1 MSDQPLFFWQNWRN
15 PYRALYILL
24 LLLVLTS
31 LLLYGFFHLA
41 GRETVLSW
49 LPNTQLQ
56 EILLNIDS
64 FTKGLFSFGVELE
77 SYYVTEQFVASLMQ
91 VHPWAMYGLLGFV
104 LLSTVLL
111 LSLVTVLPRFWY
123 VGAMAVFI
131 LMLAS
136 FKLDLPEVFGW
147 KNSAFFIIVVALYS
161 SLSYYFHA
169 FRSHTSFPVR
179 FLCFAGLT
187 LVLALVIVFFS
198 ETSYP
203 ALSLISHGI
212 IVPVALSVVFILVV
226 AQEIVH
232 GFLYLVTKGG
242 GFGGDNSLTHFTVIT
257 FFYLVNVLLAYLHSS
272 AVISWDI
279 FYLNAFFVF
288 AVSLV
293 LGLWGFRKRSISF
306 ENIISFTPHGAF
318 VYLGLALISI
328 STITYFFATAN
339 DPMIEMFEDAI
350 LFSHLATGLVFYAY
364 VLVNFKTPMQQG
376 LPVHRVVYQPK
387 VFPFYYARGLSVII
401 VVLLLFY
408 ANFYPVY
415 QSVAGYFNN
424 LGDLYT
430 LKQDYF
436 LAEQYYRLGVQYDFR
451 NHKSNYAIA
460 SLARNQGDKVSAIT
474 HLRQATLR
482 NTSPYVY
489 GSLSDIYQQEELIFE
504 ALFNL
509 QQGVKSFPRSG
520 ELHNNLGLL
529 YSQTNIP
536 DSAYY
541 YYTLAAELASKQ
553 EVVQTNLLAF
563 WIRNRNLYPLNTD
576 SLLEKQP
583 GRDYV
588 SLQNNRLVL
597 SQLGKVQD
605 KTTLLPVF
613 SGDSALT
620 RERFAYL
627 FNHTLHHKRTADS
640 SLAKLISGLESIER
654 NAIFSEDLRL
664 AQAVYEYYA
673 NDRAKGLDMLNLL
686 VAGKPSRGIYFNKL
700 LGLWL
705 LQQDIFAGAAEHF
718 KAAADLG
725 DSTSLPNY
733 AIALSEAGQWP
744 EALAAWSSLGPQ
756 ADEEM
761 KTTAVQMQAIGQAI
775 LSGQPAPAATNL
787 DDAGKA
793 LLVHFSK
800 DVPLPQVA
808 ANIATAEYRV
818 RALAGLAEQYI
829 RQDSLVKARQA
840 LETASRAGRLEEEMQ
855 ARLRAI
861 HLHLLHV
868 QEDSTARLA
877 AIDSVNVPQE
887 YGDEKLFW
895 KARSYEKTGQYARA
909 AQYYSQ
915 ALKRLPADPVVVDF
929 AVNFYNT
936 AQKNPDRAYQVS
948 LTALQ
953 LNPLS
958 AELLKT
964 YILQCLE
971 VRLLTYA
978 EESLDKLQ
986 YLTDAAGYQSFLQ
999 VYAAKKASIENM
1011 LSDWE

>member
-15 PYRALYILL
+15 PYRAFYILI
-24 LLLVLTS
+24 LLLVLLS
-31 LLLYGFFHLA
+31 LVLGVFFHIE
-41 GRETVLSW
+41 GRDTILSW
-49 LPNTQLQ
+49 FPATQLQ
-56 EILLNIDS
+56 EIKLPIDS
-64 FTKGLFSFGVELE
+64 FTKGLFNFSVELE

-91 VHPWAMYGLLGFV
+91 VNPWAMYGLLGV
-104 LLSTVLL
+104 ISLSVVLL
-111 LSLVTVLPRFWY
+111 LSLISVLPRFWY
-123 VGAMAVFI
+123 IGAMAIFI

-136 FKLDLPEVFGW
+136 FKLDLLEVFGW
-147 KNSAFFIIVVALYS
+147 KNSTFFMVVVALYG

-169 FRSHTSFPVR
+169 FRSHTSFPLQ
-179 FLCFAGLT
+179 FLSFAGLT
-187 LVLALVIVFFS
+187 IGIALVIAFFS
-198 ETSYP
+198 ESTYP
-203 ALSLISHGI
+203 TLSLISHGI
-212 IVPVALSVVFILVV
+212 IVPVALSVIVILVV

-257 FFYLVNVLLAYLHSS
+257 FFYLFNVLLAYLHNSL
-272 AVISWDI
+272 VITWDI

-288 AVSLV
+288 AISLV
-293 LGLWGFRKRSISF
+293 LGLWGFRKRSGSF
-306 ENIISFTPHGAF
+306 DTIIPFTPHGAF
-318 VYLGLALISI
+318 LYLGLALITV

-350 LFSHLATGLVFYAY
+350 LFSHLAMGIVFYAY

-376 LPVHRVVYQPK
+376 LAVHRVVYQPK
-387 VFPFYYARGLSVII
+387 AFPFYYARALSVII
-401 VVLLLFY
+401 VAIMLFY

-436 LAEQYYRLGVQYDFR
+436 LAEQYYRLGVQYDYR

-474 HLRQATLR
+474 HLKQATTK
-482 NTSPYVY
+482 NTSPYTY

-509 QQGVKSFPRSG
+509 QQGIKKFPNSG

-529 YSQTNIP
+529 YNQTNIS

-541 YYTLAAELASKQ
+541 YFNQAAELTSKP
-553 EVVQTNLLAF
+553 EVVQANLLAF
-563 WIRNRNLYPLNTD
+563 WIKNRNLYPINTD
-576 SLLEKQP
+576 SLLAKQP
-583 GRDYV
+583 GSEDA

-597 SQLGKVQD
+597 AQLA
-605 KTTLLPVF
+605 TLTDEAALL
-613 SGDSALT
+613 SGFAKDSVLT

-627 FNHTLHHKRTADS
+627 FNYTLHHKRTSDS
-640 SLAKLISGLESIER
+640 SLVKLITGLETIER

-664 AQAVYEYYA
+664 AQAAYEYYA
-673 NDRAKGLDMLNLL
+673 NDRARGLDQLNLI
-686 VAGKPSRGIYFNKL
+686 VAGKPSRGIYFNKI

-705 LQQDIFAGAAEHF
+705 LQQNIFSGAATHF

-744 EALAAWSSLGPQ
+744 EALVAWSSLGEQ
-756 ADEEM
+756 AEEEM
-761 KTTAVQMQAIGQAI
+761 KMTAAQMQTIGQAI
-775 LSGQPAPAATNL
+775 LTGQPASAAATL

-800 DVPLPQVA
+800 DILLPQVA
-808 ANIATAEYRV
+808 GNIATAEYRV

-829 RQDSLVKARQA
+829 QRDSLVQANQILELASRSRGTSEELQA
-840 LETASRAGRLEEEMQ
+840 LVK
-855 ARLRAI
+855 AI
-861 HLHLLHV
+861 QLHLLYV
-868 QEDSTARLA
+868 RNDATSSLPAVDSA
-877 AIDSVNVPQE
+877 NVPQE
-887 YGDEKLFW
+887 YADEKLFW
-895 KARSYEKTGQYARA
+895 KARSYEKAKQYAQA
-909 AQYYSQ
+909 DQYYRL
-915 ALKRLPADPVVVDF
+915 ALKRLPTDPATVNF
-929 AVNFYNT
+929 AVNFNNT
-936 AQKNPDRAYQVS
+936 IRKNPEQGYQIS

-953 LNPLS
+953 LHPFS
-958 AELLKT
+958 PELLKT

-971 VRLLTYA
+971 MRLLTYA
-978 EESLDKLQ
+978 EENLDKLQ
-986 YLTDAAGYQSFLQ
+986 FLTGAADYQSFLR
-999 VYAAKKASIENM
+999 VYEAKRASIENM